1 MKITI
6 TIRDVKIELEDN
18 SANSILYGIKEVK
31 EIISLSIQEY
41 NTIKN

>member
-18 SANSILYGIKEVK
+18 SSNSIFYGIKEVK

>member
-18 SANSILYGIKEVK
+18 SDNSISYCIKEVK

>member
-18 SANSILYGIKEVK
+18 SDNSILYGVKEVK
-31 EIISLSIQEY
+31 EIIPLSIQEY
-41 NTIKN
+41 NTIKK